1 MMDDR
6 FDDVIKDAADEYNR
20 PPETPRE
27 VMWAQIEAVRRERA
41 LQRRRFR
48 LVQSRWVRWGVGI
61 AAALAIGIGIGR
73 FSIDDVGEVP
83 LIAVAPPGGDTSVG
97 PVGPEVRA
105 AGFAYRLA
113 ATEHLT
119 QADVFLTA
127 FRADPKSSGSDP
139 QFWSSVGE
147 LLSSTRLLMDSPAA
161 EDPVFRSLLEDLELV
176 LAQIAQLSYS
186 RGMSE
191 IDLVNEGIERR
202 GLLLKLR
209 SLIPAG
215 PAAGGLQGQV

>member
-6 FDDVIKDAADEYNR
+6 FDDVIKEAADEYNR

-97 PVGPEVRA
+97 PEVRA

-119 QADVFLTA
+119 RADVFLTA
-127 FRADPKSSGSDP
+127 FRADPKSSGTDP

-191 IDLVNEGIERR
+191 VDLVNEGIERR

-215 PAAGGLQGQV
+215 PAAGGLRGEV

>member
-6 FDDVIKDAADEYNR
+6 FDDVIKEAADEYNR

-27 VMWAQIEAVRRERA
+27 VMWAQIEAMRRERA

-73 FSIDDVGEVP
+73 FSIDGGREAPSIV
-83 LIAVAPPGGDTSVG
+83 VAPPGGDTSVAA
-97 PVGPEVRA
+97 EVRA

-127 FRADPKSSGSDP
+127 FRADPKSSESDP

-161 EDPVFRSLLEDLELV
+161 EDPVFRSLLKDLELV

-186 RGMSE
+186 RGTSE
-191 IDLVNEGIERR
+191 VDLVNEGIERR

-209 SLIPAG
+209 SVIPAG
-215 PAAGGLQGQV
+215 PAAGGLQGEV

>member
-41 LQRRRFR
+41 LQRRFR

-73 FSIDDVGEVP
+73 FSSDDVWEVP
-83 LIAVAPPGGDTSVG
+83 PIAVAPPGGDTS
-97 PVGPEVRA
+97 VGPEVRA

-127 FRADPKSSGSDP
+127 FRSDPKSSDRDR

-186 RGMSE
+186 RGTSE
-191 IDLVNEGIERR
+191 VDLVNEGIERR

-209 SLIPAG
+209 SVIPAG
-215 PAAGGLQGQV
+215 PAAGGPRGEV